1 LFAQD
6 NQQTDHF
13 LRRYPMKKKQ
23 KQPAG
28 QQQAQ
33 PEAAVE
39 LDRQAAQQ
47 EDHDNQKEAPKQA
60 TPAHDHSQDAD
71 RHSRTRHVQSEK

>member
-1 LFAQD
+1 
-6 NQQTDHF
+6 
-13 LRRYPMKKKQ
+13 MKKKQ

-28 QQQAQ
+28 QQQAAAQ

-39 LDRQAAQQ
+39 QDRQAAQQ
-47 EDHDNQKEAPKQA
+47 QDHDNQKVAQKQA